1 MLARYHHHGRCPTAS
16 GSTANY
22 GSRSSRRP
30 AASAPPPTNCATTG
44 RGPAR
49 AGRAAA
55 AEDCALLATG
65 TPIGPGH
72 GDPPAAGTGRYAEID
87 AAYGAVVSDYEACGC
102 HVHVG
107 VPDRDTGVAVLN
119 HLAPWLPT
127 LLALSVNSP
136 FDRGRDTGYGSWRI
150 VLQSRF
156 PGFGTPPH
164 FTSYADYQ
172 RCVDTLVDCGVL
184 VDNNQSFWLARP
196 SGRYPTVELR
206 VADTALTVDGA
217 LLQALLGRALIN
229 TALCALDRGREA
241 VPVHPQIAAAAV
253 WSAARYGPTGQA
265 IDVATGS
272 TVAAKTMVTRLVDL
286 CRDALDATGDLTT
299 VHTLLDQL
307 RQTGTG
313 ADRQRAVVGAG
324 PAALHRMLHER
335 TLEFGDRN
343 ELTRGIPG
351 HDDDRVPACHPGIA
365 RRPWPVVGAA
375 LGRYCAIA
383 RTVVFPAS
391 VGEGTPFG
399 DDLQLALHLCY
410 ELHYQGFAGVAADW
424 EWDPDLLRFRGV
436 LERTFLAGMRD
447 DVAGGTDVDAALD
460 EMLVEPVRR
469 HGAVPFP
476 ARRR

>member
-1 MLARYHHHGRCPTAS
+1 MI
-16 GSTANY
+16 
-22 GSRSSRRP
+22 SSRPDVTLTMGVEEEFLILDP
-30 AASAPPPTNCATTG
+30 ATGQTVPYADAIIARQREDGDQLPAGVSIQRELRATQLEAATGVCTTSVELYGHLVAARRSLAKAAVAEGWVVAATAAPP
-44 RGPAR
+44 
-49 AGRAAA
+49 AGASEHAAPPNHSR
-55 AEDCALLATG
+55 LL
-65 TPIGPGH
+65 
-72 GDPPAAGTGRYAEID
+72 EID
-87 AAYGAVVSDYEACGC
+87 GIYQGMVSDYEACGC

-335 TLEFGDRN
+335 TLEFGDRK
-343 ELTRGIPG
+343 E
-351 HDDDRVPACHPGIA
+351 
-365 RRPWPVVGAA
+365 
-375 LGRYCAIA
+375 
-383 RTVVFPAS
+383 
-391 VGEGTPFG
+391 
-399 DDLQLALHLCY
+399 
-410 ELHYQGFAGVAADW
+410 
-424 EWDPDLLRFRGV
+424 
-436 LERTFLAGMRD
+436 
-447 DVAGGTDVDAALD
+447 
-460 EMLVEPVRR
+460 
-469 HGAVPFP
+469 
-476 ARRR
+476 